1 MYDCVCVCIY
11 IYQENTRYTYFYLCI
26 SSLSTV
32 RTARDWQQ
40 FFTPTASLSM
50 EKKLMKS
57 DDTGQKVWDNVTKVY
72 QINLMFTFL
81 VTLLSMVCV

>member
-1 MYDCVCVCIY
+1 
-11 IYQENTRYTYFYLCI
+11 
-26 SSLSTV
+26 
-32 RTARDWQQ
+32 
-40 FFTPTASLSM
+40 M